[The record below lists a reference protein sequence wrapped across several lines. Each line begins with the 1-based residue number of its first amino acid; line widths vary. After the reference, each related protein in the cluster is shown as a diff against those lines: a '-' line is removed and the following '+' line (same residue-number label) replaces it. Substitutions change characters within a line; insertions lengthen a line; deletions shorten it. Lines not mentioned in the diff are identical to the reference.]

1 MADRPLPRI
10 DEESRGYWEAARRH
24 ELLLQRCRACGA
36 FCHHPRAVCPEC
48 LSSDIDWV
56 VSPGR
61 GEIYTFTVTYQN
73 QSPGFA
79 GRVPYVLA
87 YVLLEEGIQIL
98 TNIVDVS
105 PEEVRIGQAVE
116 VCFEDLSEEISIPTF
131 RVL

>member
-1 MADRPLPRI
+1 MSERPLPRV

-24 ELLLQRCRACGA
+24 QLLLQRCRACGA
-36 FCHHPRAVCPEC
+36 YRHHPRAVCPNC
-48 LSSDIDWV
+48 LSSEVEWV
-56 VSPGR
+56 VSVGR

-98 TNIVDVS
+98 TNIVDAD
-105 PEEVRIGQAVE
+105 PAEIRIGQAVR
-116 VCFEDLSEEISIPTF
+116 VCFEDLAEEISIPVF
-131 RVL
+131 RLL

>member
-98 TNIVDVS
+98 TNIVDVP

-116 VCFEDLSEEISIPTF
+116 VCFEDLTEEISIPTF

>member
-1 MADRPLPRI
+1 MQDRPIPHV

-24 ELLLQRCRACGA
+24 ELLLQCCRGCEAYR
-36 FCHHPRAVCPEC
+36 HYPRAVCPAC
-48 LSSDIDWV
+48 LSSEVEWV
-56 VSPGR
+56 ACSGR

-87 YVLLEEGIQIL
+87 YVLLEEGVQML
-98 TNIVDVS
+98 TNIVDVV

-116 VCFEDLSEEISIPTF
+116 VSFEDLSPDISIPVF
-131 RVL
+131 RPI

>member
-73 QSPGFA
+73 QSPGFS

-87 YVLLEEGIQIL
+87 YVLLEEGVQIL
-98 TNIVDVS
+98 TNIVDVA

-116 VCFEDLSEEISIPTF
+116 VCFEDLSDEISIPTF